1 MRLNELIRASE
12 KLNEKSLSRVYSHMK
27 DHDTGTLTAFRYAKD
42 CGDGDVDLVDIITEV
57 NFALGS
63 VIPDDCQFIRGDV
76 PTGTPG
82 YGDPPYFTEPD
93 GVINVL
99 DVMVLIDMALDRQ
112 DCCTYYY
119 TGGIY

>member
-1 MRLNELIRASE
+1 MVIADPYGNPLAPSGQVGEVCPFECGDVDPAESAP
-12 KLNEKSLSRVYSHMK
+12 
-27 DHDTGTLTAFRYAKD
+27 GAKD

-63 VIPDDCQFIRGDV
+63 VIPDDCQFLRGDV

-82 YGDPPYFTEPD
+82 YGDPPYCTEPD

-112 DCCTYYY
+112 DCCSYYY
-119 TGGIY
+119 LGQIY